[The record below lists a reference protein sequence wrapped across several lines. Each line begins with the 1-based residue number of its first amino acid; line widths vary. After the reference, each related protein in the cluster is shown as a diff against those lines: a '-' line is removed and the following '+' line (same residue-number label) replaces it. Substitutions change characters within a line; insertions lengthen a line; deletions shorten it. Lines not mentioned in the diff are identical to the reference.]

1 MGDKSPKSIGKNKKQ
16 HDSDKVKA
24 TQKAQAQNDAKKVS
38 AFKPKNN

>member
-24 TQKAQAQNDAKKVS
+24 TQKAQAQTDAKKVGV
-38 AFKPKNN
+38 FKPKNK